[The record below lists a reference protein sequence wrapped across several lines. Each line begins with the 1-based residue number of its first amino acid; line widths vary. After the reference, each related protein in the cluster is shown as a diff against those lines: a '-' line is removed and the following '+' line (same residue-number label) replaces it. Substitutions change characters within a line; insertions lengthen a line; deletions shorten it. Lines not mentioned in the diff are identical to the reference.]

1 MTKYLVLT
9 VPAIKYVDGIGK
21 LEVPKDGLV
30 FEKHIVEFQ
39 YTLPTEEELNE
50 VIEQYG
56 HIDFIQRLK

>member
-9 VPAIKYVDGIGK
+9 VPCIKYVDGIGK